1 MQKENRKLS
10 TILAM
15 DVVNYSSKMSE
26 DDVGTL
32 KLLAEMKNLIENLQ
46 NRMEVEF
53 LIQLVMCL

>member
-15 DVVNYSSKMSE
+15 DVVSYSSKMAK

-32 KLLAEMKNLIENLQ
+32 KLLAERRVITEKHIKTHGGRILAQPEMHL
-46 NRMEVEF
+46 
-53 LIQLVMCL
+53 